1 MNSNDLIKVVVYDKS
16 QKNVA
21 NPTDKFYSFINAQAA
36 FVDILLLAQ
45 KYDSNLLYSNQ
56 FQINFETLQIKND
69 HDQEK
74 YVLRKLEELNTFMSD
89 KNLFIQTSDAFG
101 NYVENLLKDQKDS
114 TQFLETE
121 LQDCENVKRKYE
133 TLNISQSK
141 VWQMIIELIYT
152 EILNKPIP
160 SNITFDMLK
169 INSQEYQILNNK
181 YINDFVRQL
190 ENAQLEIKQC
200 KKENDHFKTQLNQ
213 YIEANI
219 KFEQI
224 HNQQNVHLQK
234 QIENLTSENNL
245 LTTENVG
252 IKNEIELLQKNQFE
266 YKNEIDKG
274 EKLLDSLIVQSQELK
289 QQNDEL
295 RRQNT
300 DHINRIEMFYIQIQN
315 LTIENESLKTL
326 IYSVREENEILKR
339 EAQLNLATQN
349 EHSQQ
354 TFEQLN
360 DSNLNLAIQNEQLQ
374 QKLNELVVYY
384 NQFDFGKDEEILK
397 RAFHSSEQLHSFIN
411 QSIQQLKYEYNPNI
425 SLAKDI
431 SKHLENYTNMKKFF
445 SGEEIILLLNRLKV
459 ILKFNE
465 GINDGVLDE
474 LDKLI
479 NENAKI
485 KQFINDMQTLEDLKI
500 LIKRVNP
507 RIKKINTNEVQKI
520 DSLFNIIEKRL
531 DIKLNGINEDN
542 IKWTIS
548 KIFLDMCKELPI
560 LLQVID
566 KNDEQFKSN
575 TMDINEENFTMLLN
589 KILDK
594 MRANKTIANIFRS
607 LTPIGK
613 KPLTSIEIQQVK
625 YIFLKII
632 DSMFIG
638 PINLI
643 NDYNLNNFNLNNLK
657 LILTS
662 NDPLALAV
670 ATTTTTTTATTS
682 VGPLVRR
689 F

>member
-160 SNITFDMLK
+160 SNITFDMLR
-169 INSQEYQILNNK
+169 INLQEYQILNNK

>member
-16 QKNVA
+16 EKNVA

-160 SNITFDMLK
+160 SNITFDMLR
-169 INSQEYQILNNK
+169 INLQEYQILNNK